1 MIAMG
6 NLADT
11 PLILVID
18 DDEAVLQ
25 VYQELLEEEGYRLS
39 LRAYPPSSTEDVRR
53 TRPDLILLDLLFG
66 AEDAGSPF
74 LRMLKEDET
83 THSIPVI
90 VATADQRLAEQR
102 RPLFDAWQ
110 CDIILKPFDIED
122 LSTAVHHGLHRTTGY
137 GHQHVAEVQ

>member
-1 MIAMG
+1 MVAMG
-6 NLADT
+6 KPADA

-25 VYQELLEEEGYRLS
+25 VYQDLLEEEGYRLS

-74 LRMLKEDET
+74 LRRLKEDET
-83 THSIPVI
+83 TNTIPVI
-90 VATADQRLAEQR
+90 VATADQRLAEQH

-110 CDIILKPFDIED
+110 CGIVIKPFDIDD
-122 LSTAVHHGLHRTTGY
+122 LSTAVHQKLHRTTGN
-137 GHQHVAEVQ
+137 GHQHFAELQ